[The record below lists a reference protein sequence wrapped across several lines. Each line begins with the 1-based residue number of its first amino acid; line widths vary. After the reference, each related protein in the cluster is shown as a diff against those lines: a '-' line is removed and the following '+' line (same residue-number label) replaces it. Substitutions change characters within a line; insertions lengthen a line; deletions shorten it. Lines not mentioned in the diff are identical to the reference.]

1 MSSSAPLAHLAINAN
16 GIPLPPEALHSLEK
30 VLVQARLSLPA
41 QCELTFSDPPGPL
54 EGAALLTPGTRLR
67 LSVAGHAADLFEGEV
82 TVQEEFYGPSGERAL
97 HVRAYDALHRL
108 RKHQPVRSFVQVSL
122 ESLARE
128 LTADLG
134 VTVAM
139 TGSGPTWPQIIQ
151 HNQSDF
157 DLLSRMAGECG
168 LYLALRQGRLYLQD
182 LAGGGTPV
190 ALAWGES
197 LLEARF
203 TQSGEAVTRQVE
215 VQGWNAQQGE
225 LHSVQAGSPHPGWQG
240 LSGMDPGQVGGGDRR
255 YLTGGVV
262 EDDRHA
268 SALAQAE
275 LDRRATH
282 AFSMWGVAEGDPA
295 LQPGVQ
301 VSIQGVDR
309 RWTGQYALVGVTHT
323 LDARRGFLT
332 EFTTAPPPPPG
343 PHVEGGAT
351 LAMGE
356 VTRVDELPERGRV
369 RVLLPAYGNLE
380 TGWLQVVTAGAGE
393 GKGMIALPD
402 PGDRVLL
409 LLPQDDPAQGVVLGG
424 VYAMQSAPESKTT
437 GNQVGCYTLLT
448 RDGQTIQLD
457 DTRHAIRLEDRQGN
471 LVDLSP
477 EQMQIHAAVDLDIA
491 APGRRVT
498 IRAARI
504 DFERA

>member
-1 MSSSAPLAHLAINAN
+1 MSPTAPLAHLAISVN
-16 GIPLPPEALHSLEK
+16 GIPLPPEALNSLEK
-30 VLVQARLSLPA
+30 VFVQARLSLPA

-67 LSVAGHAADLFEGEV
+67 LTVAGHAADLFEGEV
-82 TVQEEFYGPSGERAL
+82 TVQEEFYGPAGERAL

-108 RKHQPVRSFVQVSL
+108 RKRQPVRSFVQVSL
-122 ESLARE
+122 ETLARE
-128 LTADLG
+128 LTAELG
-134 VTVAM
+134 VTLSM

-168 LYLALRQGRLYLQD
+168 LYLVLRQGRLYVQD
-182 LAGGGTPV
+182 LAGSGPPV
-190 ALAWGES
+190 ALEWGKA

-203 TQSGEAVTRQVE
+203 VKSGEAVNRQVE

-225 LHSVQAGSPHPGWQG
+225 AHIVQAGTPHPGWQG
-240 LSGMDPGQVGGGDRR
+240 LSGVDPGQVGGSDRR
-255 YLTGGVV
+255 TMTGAMV

-275 LDRRATH
+275 LDRRAAH
-282 AFSMWGVAEGDPA
+282 AVSVWGVAEGDPA
-295 LQPGVQ
+295 LQPGVP

-309 RWTGQYALVGVTHT
+309 RWMGQYALVGVTHT
-323 LDARRGFLT
+323 LDARRGYLT
-332 EFTTAPPPPPG
+332 EFTSAPPPLPG
-343 PHVEGGAT
+343 PTLTAGASVA
-351 LAMGE
+351 LGE

-369 RVLLPAYGNLE
+369 RAYGNLE
-380 TGWLQVVTAGAGE
+380 TGWLQVVFAGAGE
-393 GKGMIALPD
+393 SKGMIALPE

-424 VYAMQSAPESKTT
+424 LYAMHSAPQSKTT
-437 GNQVGCYTLLT
+437 GNRVGCYTLLT

-477 EQMQIHAAVDLDIA
+477 EQMRIHAAVDLDIA

>member
-1 MSSSAPLAHLAINAN
+1 MSPGAPLTHLAITAN
-16 GIPLPPEALHSLEK
+16 GVALPADALQCLEK
-30 VLVQARLSLPA
+30 VFVQARLSLPA

-54 EGAALLTPGTRLR
+54 EGAALLAPGTRLR

-108 RKHQPVRSFVQVSL
+108 RKRQPVRSFVQVSL
-122 ESLARE
+122 ETLARE
-128 LTADLG
+128 LTSDLG
-134 VTVAM
+134 VTLSM
-139 TGSGPTWPQIIQ
+139 SGSGPTWPQIIQ

-157 DLLSRMAGECG
+157 DLLARTAGECG

-182 LAGGGTPV
+182 LAGSGTPT
-190 ALAWGES
+190 ALEWGKS
-197 LLEARF
+197 LLEVRF
-203 TQSGEAVTRQVE
+203 SRSGEAVARQVE
-215 VQGWNAQQGE
+215 VQGWNARQGE
-225 LHSVQAGSPHPGWQG
+225 AHIVQAANPRPGWKG
-240 LSGMDPGQVGGGDRR
+240 LSGVDPGQVGAGDRR
-255 YLTGGVV
+255 SLTGNVV
-262 EDDRHA
+262 EDDHEA
-268 SALAQAE
+268 SILAQAE
-275 LDRRATH
+275 LDRRASH
-282 AFSMWGVAEGDPA
+282 AVSVWGVAEGDPA
-295 LQPGVQ
+295 LQPGVP
-301 VSIQGVDR
+301 VSILGVDR
-309 RWTGQYALVGVTHT
+309 RWMGQYALVGVTHT

-332 EFTTAPPPPPG
+332 EFTSAPPPPPDPG
-343 PHVEGGAT
+343 PSAGTVVA
-351 LAMGE
+351 LGE

-393 GKGMIALPD
+393 GKGMLALPE
-402 PGDRVLL
+402 PGDQVLL
-409 LLPQDDPAQGVVLGG
+409 LLPQDDPSQGVVLGG
-424 VYAMQSAPESKTT
+424 IYAMQGPPDSKTT

-477 EQMQIHAAVDLDIA
+477 DLMQIHAAVDLDIA

>member
-1 MSSSAPLAHLAINAN
+1 MSPSVPQFHLAVNVN
-16 GIPLPPEALHSLEK
+16 GIPLPPEALACLEK
-30 VLVQARLSLPA
+30 VYVQARLSLPA
-41 QCELTFSDPPGPL
+41 QCELTFSEPPGPL
-54 EGAALLTPGTRLR
+54 AGAALLTPGTRLR

-82 TVQEEFYGPSGERAL
+82 TVQEEFYGPAGERTL

-108 RKHQPVRSFVQVSL
+108 RKRQPVRSFVQVSL
-122 ESLARE
+122 EGLARE
-128 LTADLG
+128 LTGELG
-134 VTVAM
+134 VTLAM
-139 TGSGPTWPQIIQ
+139 SGSGPTWPQVIQ

-157 DLLSRMAGECG
+157 DLLVRMTGECG
-168 LYLALRQGRLYLQD
+168 LYLVLRQGRLFIQD
-182 LAGGGTPV
+182 LSGSGPAV
-190 ALAWGES
+190 ALEWGKS
-197 LLEARF
+197 LLEVRF
-203 TQSGEAVTRQVE
+203 SQSGEAVTRQVE

-225 LHSVQAGSPHPGWQG
+225 AHTVQAGSAHPGWQG
-240 LSGMDPGQVGGGDRR
+240 VRGVDPAQVGGDGRT
-255 YLTGGVV
+255 LTGGIV
-262 EDDRHA
+262 EDDRQA

-275 LDRRATH
+275 LDRRAAH
-282 AFSMWGVAEGDPA
+282 SVSVWGVAEGDPA
-295 LQPGVQ
+295 LQPGVL

-309 RWTGQYALVGVTHT
+309 RWMGQYALVGVTHT
-323 LDARRGFLT
+323 LDARRGFQT
-332 EFTTAPPPPPG
+332 EFTSAPPPPPAPG
-343 PHVEGGAT
+343 PAGGASVA
-351 LAMGE
+351 LGE
-356 VTRVDELPERGRV
+356 VTRVDEIPERGRV

-393 GKGMIALPD
+393 NKGMIALPE

-424 VYAMQSAPESKTT
+424 VYAMHGAPESKTT
-437 GNQVGCYTLLT
+437 GNRVGCYTLLT

>member
-1 MSSSAPLAHLAINAN
+1 MSPAAPLAHLAINAN
-16 GIPLPPEALHSLEK
+16 GIPLPPEALGSLEK
-30 VLVQARLSLPA
+30 VFVQARLSLPA

-54 EGAALLTPGTRLR
+54 EGVALLTPGTRLR
-67 LSVAGHAADLFEGEV
+67 LTVAGHGTDLFEGEV
-82 TVQEEFYGPSGERAL
+82 TVQEEFYGPAGERAL

-108 RKHQPVRSFVQVSL
+108 RKTQPVRSFVQVSL
-122 ESLARE
+122 GDLARE
-128 LTADLG
+128 LTAELG
-134 VTVAM
+134 VSLVM
-139 TGSGPTWPQIIQ
+139 SGSGPTWPQVIQ
-151 HNQSDF
+151 HNQSDL
-157 DLLSRMAGECG
+157 DLLAQKAGECG

-182 LAGGGTPV
+182 LAGSGTPV
-190 ALAWGES
+190 ALEWGKS

-225 LHSVQAGSPHPGWQG
+225 AHTVQSGSPHPGWQG
-240 LSGMDPGQVGGGDRR
+240 SRGVDPGQVGGGDRR
-255 YLTGGVV
+255 TLAGVVV

-275 LDRRATH
+275 LDRRASH
-282 AFSMWGVAEGDPA
+282 AVSVWGVAEGHPA
-295 LQPGVQ
+295 LQPGVP

-309 RWTGQYALVGVTHT
+309 RWMGQYVLVGVTHT

-332 EFTTAPPPPPG
+332 EFSSAPPPLPVPSLA
-343 PHVEGGAT
+343 GGASVA
-351 LAMGE
+351 LGE

-380 TGWLQVVTAGAGE
+380 TGWLQVVSAGAGE
-393 GKGMIALPD
+393 SKGVIALPE

-409 LLPQDDPAQGVVLGG
+409 LLPQDDPAQGLVLGG
-424 VYAMQSAPESKTT
+424 IYAMHSAPESKTT
-437 GNQVGCYTLLT
+437 GNRVGCYTLLT

-477 EQMQIHAAVDLDIA
+477 EQMRIHAAVDLDIA